1 MHQHVMIM
9 PWVKQDAN
17 CGLSCHR
24 MMLETTA
31 EHELPMPPNKVS
43 QGDGGSDEGE
53 LSGADRTSPSVP
65 GVLSAWGCKGGVV
78 ALAYLFHV
86 RACDCVCPP

>member
-1 MHQHVMIM
+1 MTLTLTLRRAHLAARLPNNVRIYQYVMIM

-24 MMLETTA
+24 MMLETIA

-65 GVLSAWGCKGGVV
+65 GVLSA
-78 ALAYLFHV
+78 
-86 RACDCVCPP
+86 

>member
-1 MHQHVMIM
+1 MPARLRRAHLAARLPNNVRMCQHVMIM
-9 PWVKQDAN
+9 PWVKQDAS

-65 GVLSAWGCKGGVV
+65 GVLSA
-78 ALAYLFHV
+78 
-86 RACDCVCPP
+86 

>member
-1 MHQHVMIM
+1 MPARLRRAHLAARLPNNVRIYQYVMIM

-65 GVLSAWGCKGGVV
+65 GVLSV
-78 ALAYLFHV
+78 
-86 RACDCVCPP
+86 